1 MRSKTLGLLAAVSLI
16 LGIAIACSKQ
26 QNETVSYENEVK
38 NALTQSEL
46 TDVKVS
52 EDKDKNTIT
61 LSGSVHSEQAKQDAG
76 RISQEAARNR
86 TVVNEIS
93 VQPVGAE
100 SEAKEV
106 ASNTDDAIEKNY
118 KAALTARGLNKQEIN
133 YNAKNGVLVLTGSVK
148 SNPQRQEAQKL
159 AQAVPN
165 VQQVVN
171 QIEVK
176 R

>member
-1 MRSKTLGLLAAVSLI
+1 MRNKTLGLLAIVSLA

-26 QNETVSYENEVK
+26 SSHSVAYEDEVK
-38 NALTQSEL
+38 NALTQAEL

-61 LSGSVHSEQAKQDAG
+61 LSGSVHSEQAKEDAG
-76 RISQEAARNR
+76 RISQQAAGSR
-86 TVVNEIS
+86 TIVNEVS

-100 SEAKEV
+100 SEAKTV
-106 ASNTDDAIEKNY
+106 ANNTDDAIEKNY
-118 KAALTARGLNKQEIN
+118 KAALTAHGLAKQDIN
-133 YNAKNGVLVLTGSVK
+133 YDAKNGVLVLAGSVK
-148 SNPQRQEAQKL
+148 SPPQRQEAQKI